1 MAMGWSYSLM
11 GIIHTRVRDN
21 GLFLDESNLTWYNW
35 NNVKVVLKTEIP
47 NIQMSDTLILFVLA
61 KMQGYHK
68 VN

>member
-1 MAMGWSYSLM
+1 
-11 GIIHTRVRDN
+11 
-21 GLFLDESNLTWYNW
+21 
-35 NNVKVVLKTEIP
+35 VVLKTEIP